1 MDDLAG
7 LTRAIL
13 TRFHDPEA
21 EFQLQAVVGGAEES
35 VWLRRR
41 GARVTL
47 QVIGP
52 GGGETDWKSSGFR
65 DIDPQ
70 KAFHT
75 LRSRIDLVTLY
86 AGGPFPDE
94 LMRLFVPDETQPVAS
109 YKAEWPSWDAFEG
122 WLSAPQSPPEDTL

>member
-1 MDDLAG
+1 MEELAE

-13 TRFHDPEA
+13 ARFHDPEA

-47 QVIGP
+47 QVVGP

-70 KAFHT
+70 QAFQA

-94 LMRLFVPDETQPVAS
+94 LMRLFVADETQPVAS
-109 YKAEWPSWDAFEG
+109 YKAEWPSWDAFEA
-122 WLSAPQSPPEDTL
+122 WLGAPAQAAGTN